1 MRPSSRQRVVAWLL
15 ALPSGS
21 RVEECARRGRLEM
34 ISFWLLCWKLLRA
47 SAGLRRTPAE
57 LGSSSNNNP
66 ITDSPSPIEPTRSD
80 TMEISSSPPLTDMET
95 ENLASWHSQEVL
107 HGGQQPITDEQD
119 EEEAAEKE
127 NGKINEDEECDYLV
141 FEIGE
146 QKGWHTGEGD
156 EDTETKG
163 EEEEYG
169 GRGDAEGKE
178 EGTGET
184 ERTDEG
190 RGDTEREDGGR
201 GDTEREDGGRGDTE
215 REDGGRGDTERED
228 GGRGDTERED
238 GGRGDTEREDGGR
251 GDTERE
257 DGGRGDTEREDGGR
271 GDTEREDGGRGD
283 TEREDGGRGDTE
295 REDGGRGD
303 TVEMKDFFS
312 PSASKPMTATLDL
325 LDTWGHD
332 PDNRD
337 DLSDCLQAE
346 LAVVYSDSDAGE
358 DQWAGSTPCDV
369 TNQEEADA
377 EVHDGE
383 SMEEEK
389 GYEAEVESVT
399 EVQREEEEE
408 ERRND
413 DEEQRRNDDEEQ
425 RSLGRDVFMRT
436 PSVNSTASSIDPD
449 RKVPADFCVRMESH
463 SENVSNEH
471 VDFLLAR
478 QQWRNME
485 KEVKGQPIPK
495 PGLRAQGSFQG
506 THTSLYPPTRSPR
519 LKHREIHPAPVPR
532 EPPLAHTL
540 SPSSEDSGLDDVS
553 YRSPMEEPES
563 AVEREIRLTLEREER
578 HRRERGGVSHG
589 LAIPRPSTL
598 QTGQSPPRPPA
609 CRTPT
614 LSISPSPSCSSSLP
628 RSGYHEMTAN
638 NVIIL
643 EPDCSGSASR
653 NRLLS
658 SAIGGLSDWPT
669 SQDAMPS
676 ANVIIVETSNLIIRS
691 ASEFCLS
698 SDPVSVEPQESTF
711 CSNPF
716 FKLRSISSQS
726 LVEQEIRMVRQREE
740 EWRRQKEEMWRKR
753 REEDWK
759 RGRERYNTV
768 LVSPGLNDSIS
779 FSGPE
784 VPDRCVSSPSS
795 PSRNRKMERSSL
807 SCDHKWFS

>member
-1 MRPSSRQRVVAWLL
+1 
-15 ALPSGS
+15 
-21 RVEECARRGRLEM
+21 
-34 ISFWLLCWKLLRA
+34 
-47 SAGLRRTPAE
+47 
-57 LGSSSNNNP
+57 
-66 ITDSPSPIEPTRSD
+66 
-80 TMEISSSPPLTDMET
+80 MEISSSPPLTDMET
-95 ENLASWHSQEVL
+95 ENLASWHSQEESRRD
-107 HGGQQPITDEQD
+107 GTQEKEMKTQRQKERRKNM
-119 EEEAAEKE
+119 EEEDTQKERKKGQEKQR
-127 NGKINEDEECDYLV
+127 GQMKVEETQR
-141 FEIGE
+141 E
-146 QKGWHTGEGD
+146 KM
-156 EDTETKG
+156 
-163 EEEEYG
+163 EEEETQ
-169 GRGDAEGKE
+169 RGKMEEEETQRGKME
-178 EGTGET
+178 EEET
-184 ERTDEG
+184 QREKMRKRRHRERRWRKRRHREG
-190 RGDTEREDGGR
+190 RWRKRRHRERR
-201 GDTEREDGGRGDTE
+201 WRKRN
-215 REDGGRGDTERED
+215 
-228 GGRGDTERED
+228 
-238 GGRGDTEREDGGR
+238 TEREDGGR

-312 PSASKPMTATLDL
+312 PSASKPMTATLDP

-337 DLSDCLQAE
+337 DLSASKLSWLSCTRTATQGRTNG
-346 LAVVYSDSDAGE
+346 LA
-358 DQWAGSTPCDV
+358 PCPV
-369 TNQEEADA
+369 ITNQEEADA

-408 ERRND
+408 RRND
-413 DEEQRRNDDEEQ
+413 DEEQRR
-425 RSLGRDVFMRT
+425 LGRDVFMRT

-449 RKVPADFCVRMESH
+449 RKVRHLLLKLHTPTEDLMVEERVEGKLQVPADFCVRMESH

-589 LAIPRPSTL
+589 LAMPRPSTL

-698 SDPVSVEPQESTF
+698 SDPVLVEPQESTF
-711 CSNPF
+711 SSNPF

-807 SCDHKWFS
+807 SCDHKFPSFLSSVPRRQNSMAQRWEASLLANQKKE